1 MGLPNGVIKRGV
13 LIIGVRKLGVLDPL
27 LLGVLDAGSTWSP
40 PKESSGDRDRDGE
53 WNCDGGADIIGG
65 VISRG
70 VIGVDTGGVD
80 TIGVIVRGVIGVDT
94 GGVDTIGVL
103 VRGVIGADIG
113 GVDSRGVIGRGVM
126 GVELTSL

>member
-80 TIGVIVRGVIGVDT
+80 TIGV
-94 GGVDTIGVL
+94 L